1 MEKNLFLF
9 FIFLSIG
16 LNAQESIKP
25 VFCGNEIFSKILH
38 EKYPALNDAF
48 NGTFEKIRTTIRSH
62 GNDPLEV
69 NVVVHVVWNAADEN
83 LDDSII
89 NNQILILNTD
99 YNRLNADTVNLRSI
113 FQDEA
118 GSANIHFNL
127 AGVVRVHTDQLFS
140 VDLFGTNL
148 LAEAKHDADGGSDA
162 WNPNEYLNIWVCNIQ
177 PITLFG
183 ITIGQ
188 ILGFAFPPNNLQNWP
203 ADSGAPTAGEDG
215 VVIDYRVFGGNN
227 PNTIENPDGSG
238 AIVAKGRTP
247 VHEVGHYFGL
257 RHIWG
262 DGGLL
267 GPNACD
273 QSDGVDDT
281 PYANTQSA
289 FDCDTTKNTC
299 AQIETF
305 YNKDVPDLIENY
317 MDYASEACMNMFT
330 HGQVELMRNT
340 LQGPRS
346 GLLMPISGTSDITM
360 APSFK
365 LSPNPAYAHVTLE
378 LDMNESAEIGIRVLN
393 LNGQLILNKKVEKY
407 CIGFQQII
415 IDSEKLTPGIYV
427 VELRTKRGVRA
438 QKLVIS
444 NQ

>member
-1 MEKNLFLF
+1 MEKNLLLF
-9 FIFLSIG
+9 FIFLSFG

-25 VFCGNEIFSKILH
+25 VFCGNEIFSNILH

-48 NGTFEKIRTTIRSH
+48 TATFEEIRATHRFLD
-62 GNDPLEV
+62 NEPLEV
-69 NVVVHVVWNAADEN
+69 NVVVHVVWNATNEN

-89 NNQILILNTD
+89 YNQIMILNND
-99 YNRLNADTVNLRSI
+99 YNRLNPDTSNLRSI
-113 FQDEA
+113 FHDEA

-127 AGVVRVHTDQLFS
+127 ASVVRVHTDQLFS
-140 VDLFGTNL
+140 VDLLGSNL

-227 PNTIENPDGSG
+227 PNTIDNPDGSG
-238 AIVAKGRTP
+238 AIVVKGRTP

-262 DGGLL
+262 DGGTF

-346 GLLMPISGTSDITM
+346 GLLMPISSTSTIDKSIT
-360 APSFK
+360 FK
-365 LSPNPAYAHVTLE
+365 ISPNPANDHVH
-378 LDMNESAEIGIRVLN
+378 LDLNLDKSTSLTIRLIN
-393 LNGQLILNKKVEKY
+393 LNGEVMEFISAKQY
-407 CIGFQQII
+407 PMGFNQINI
-415 IDSEKLTPGIYV
+415 ETQKLTSGIYL
-427 VELRTKRGVRA
+427 VEIRTKEGVRTE
-438 QKLVIS
+438 KLVIGH
-444 NQ
+444 